1 MRVIFTVNRPAWTKS
16 PGFGSGCPCA
26 STDLRLPAS
35 RRKAPTRASTPTHR
49 HRLFMV
55 ASGQLSDTGPKP
67 THLARSLSLNHNGG
81 RDGHHRLALVRP
93 RAGISI
99 LPGKWIRRPRG
110 ILLQGTDEGLG
121 GRRHPPVG

>member
-1 MRVIFTVNRPAWTKS
+1 MRVIFTVTRPAWTKS

-35 RRKAPTRASTPTHR
+35 RRKAPTRASTPNHR
-49 HRLFMV
+49 QRLFMV

-81 RDGHHRLALVRP
+81 RDGQHRLALVLP

-99 LPGKWIRRPRG
+99 LPGKWIRRDG
-110 ILLQGTDEGLG
+110 SILDRWPSTGLG
-121 GRRHPPVG
+121 ERRAFLVG